1 MVEWLKAIDEL
12 HQIVGSFAV
21 LTICLAAVALG
32 SVRERLVA
40 SVTLFDALTIVL
52 FDVYLNEWWIAAVAL
67 KAVLL
72 LMVYAGL
79 SWRWPHS
86 WLIVITSLQCMDL
99 LLLLSAMLDGSILI
113 RVNAMLRNVIGWL
126 MLLTLLVATLQTVR
140 ARRSGKG

>member
-1 MVEWLKAIDEL
+1 MDEL
-12 HQIVGSFAV
+12 HQIVGTFAV
-21 LTICLAAVALG
+21 LIICLVAVAFG

-40 SVTLFDALTIVL
+40 GVTLFDALTIVL
-52 FDVYLNEWWIAAVAL
+52 FEVYLDEWWIAAIAL

-79 SWRWPHS
+79 SWRWPHT

-99 LLLLSAMLDGSILI
+99 LLVLSAMMDGSILI

-126 MLLTLLVATLQTVR
+126 MLLTLSVATLQTVR
-140 ARRSGKG
+140 ARWSGKG